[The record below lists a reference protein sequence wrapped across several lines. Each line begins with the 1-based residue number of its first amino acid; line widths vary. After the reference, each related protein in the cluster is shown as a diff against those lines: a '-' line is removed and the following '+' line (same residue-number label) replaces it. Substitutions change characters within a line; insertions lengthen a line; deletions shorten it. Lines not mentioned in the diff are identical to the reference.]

1 MNDYD
6 IEYDINGDNFEY
18 AQELCRHS
26 ENFYGLDNSTA
37 AHEARAYEAYW
48 DEINSEEYHLYDD
61 EDA

>member
-26 ENFYGLDNSTA
+26 ENFYGQDNSTA
-37 AHEARAYEAYW
+37 AYEARAYEAFEMDDSW
-48 DEINSEEYHLYDD
+48 DDD
-61 EDA
+61 EEV

>member
-26 ENFYGLDNSTA
+26 ENYYGQDNTT
-37 AHEARAYEAYW
+37 RAYEEAV
-48 DEINSEEYHLYDD
+48 DAHLEAQFEDD
-61 EDA
+61 FECDS